1 MQYGI
6 ELPNQG
12 VYGNVHT
19 LVELAALAEQAGWD
33 GVFIWD
39 CLLYGTNEA
48 TVCDPWIALA
58 CIAEH
63 TQHLRFG
70 ALMTPLSRRRPWNV
84 ARQTVTLDHLSH
96 GRCIVGVS
104 IGDLN
109 DRGFTHVGEMT
120 DAKVRAEMLDE
131 GLEVLMGLWSGRA
144 FSYNGKHYQ
153 VQEMTFLPSPVQSS
167 RIPIWVGG
175 YWPNKRPMR
184 RAARFDG
191 VCPGKVNSDGTPGE
205 LTLTDV
211 QNLKKYIS
219 SQRTSD
225 APFDIVIGGQTSGD
239 DPEQAGMLVSS
250 FARAGATW
258 WLESA
263 GAWPDMVSLDSMR
276 VRIGQGPPRI
286 DISYVHQE

>member
-12 VYGNVHT
+12 IYGNVHT

-153 VQEMTFLPSPVQSS
+153 GFQPKPRVAKKE
-167 RIPIWVGG
+167 R
-175 YWPNKRPMR
+175 
-184 RAARFDG
+184 
-191 VCPGKVNSDGTPGE
+191 NSYCE
-205 LTLTDV
+205 
-211 QNLKKYIS
+211 
-219 SQRTSD
+219 R
-225 APFDIVIGGQTSGD
+225 
-239 DPEQAGMLVSS
+239 E
-250 FARAGATW
+250 
-258 WLESA
+258 
-263 GAWPDMVSLDSMR
+263 
-276 VRIGQGPPRI
+276 
-286 DISYVHQE
+286 